1 MFCIG
6 AVVLLLIS
14 STVSMAVPFGIG
26 KVIDTIF
33 TQNDGIDITERLKG
47 IYKILFGIFIVGGLA
62 NFGRVYLMRISGKLY
77 VYSTILIRQGMSFI
91 W

>member
-6 AVVLLLIS
+6 AVVLLLTS

-26 KVIDTIF
+26 KVVDTIF
-33 TQNDGIDITERLKG
+33 TQNDGTDITERLKG

-62 NFGRVYLMRISGKLY
+62 NFGRVYLMRISGKIICVQY
-77 VYSTILIRQGMSFI
+77 HTDKARDVLI

>member
-1 MFCIG
+1 M
-6 AVVLLLIS
+6 LLLIS

-26 KVIDTIF
+26 KVIETIF
-33 TQNDGIDITERLKG
+33 TQNDGTDITERLKG

-62 NFGRVYLMRISGKLY
+62 NFGRVYLMRISGKIICVQY
-77 VYSTILIRQGMSFI
+77 HTNKGCPYF